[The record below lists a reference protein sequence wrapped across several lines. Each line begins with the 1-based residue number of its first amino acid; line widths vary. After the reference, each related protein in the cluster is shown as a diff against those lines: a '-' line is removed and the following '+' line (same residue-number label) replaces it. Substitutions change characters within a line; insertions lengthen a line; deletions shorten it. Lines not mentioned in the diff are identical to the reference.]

1 MGFVVVIVFTT
12 SYTRSVRHLK
22 NQKKKEKKEKKK
34 KKKKKIREPKPGLT
48 RSRFSFDSVGPM
60 TVNFRSVVKLKGEV
74 IDTRE
79 GGQMVGLR
87 IN

>member
-1 MGFVVVIVFTT
+1 MFKVGFVVVAIVFTA
-12 SYTRSVRHLK
+12 SYTRLVRHL
-22 NQKKKEKKEKKK
+22 KKK
-34 KKKKKIREPKPGLT
+34 KKKRKKKSRDPKPGLT